1 MKVWLVGGKGMLGT
15 ALRERLERYGVA
27 HVITDLALDITDPER
42 VAAFAHAERP
52 THVLNA
58 AGYTRVDDAEAHEE
72 EAFRVNALG
81 PEHLARAA
89 TDVGARFLHISTD
102 YVFPGDATAPYVE
115 SAPTGP
121 KSAYGRTKLAGE
133 ERVLALPGA
142 AQLATVV
149 RTSWLFGEN
158 GPSFPKT
165 ISRLCLERDKLEVVA
180 DQLGRP
186 TYTGDLA
193 DAVLEL
199 EGIAPGRTASP
210 AGVYHFANAGVVSW
224 HAFAE
229 AIRETLVRLRRRVT
243 VERVLPTTSDE
254 YRKKNPSSAPRPRYS
269 VLDTGRIEA
278 ALGRAPRSFREP
290 LDEFLAR
297 LAT

>member
-15 ALRERLERYGVA
+15 ALRERLERFGVA

-42 VAAFAHAERP
+42 VSAYAYAERP

-72 EAFRVNALG
+72 DAFRVNALG

-89 TDVGARFLHISTD
+89 TEVGARFLHISTD
-102 YVFPGDATAPYVE
+102 YVFPGEGSKPYVE

-133 ERVLALPGA
+133 ERVLAVPGA
-142 AQLATVV
+142 AELATIV

-165 ISRLCLERDKLEVVA
+165 ISRLCLERDTLEVVD

-199 EGIAPGRTASP
+199 EGIAPGRSAATP
-210 AGVYHFANAGVVSW
+210 GVYHFANAGEVSW

-243 VERVLPTTSDE
+243 VERVLPTTTDE
-254 YRKKNPSSAPRPRYS
+254 YKKKNPSSAPRPRYS
-269 VLDTGRIEA
+269 VLDTSRVEA
-278 ALGRAPRSFREP
+278 ALGRTPRHFREP
-290 LDEFLAR
+290 LDEFLR
-297 LAT
+297 HLSV

>member
-15 ALRERLERYGVA
+15 ALRERLERFGVT
-27 HVITDLALDITDPER
+27 HVITDLALDISDPER

-58 AGYTRVDDAEAHEE
+58 AGYTRVDDAEAHED

-81 PEHLARAA
+81 PEHLAKASAA
-89 TDVGARFLHISTD
+89 VGARFLHISTD
-102 YVFPGDATAPYVE
+102 YVFTGEASAPYAE
-115 SAPTGP
+115 NATTGP

-133 ERVLALPGA
+133 QRVLAAPGA
-142 AQLATVV
+142 AALSTIV

-165 ISRLCLERDKLEVVA
+165 IGRLCREREELQVVA
-180 DQLGRP
+180 DQIGRP

-199 EGIAPGRTASP
+199 EGIAPGKTASAP
-210 AGVYHFANAGVVSW
+210 GIYHFANAGAVTW
-224 HAFAE
+224 QAFAE
-229 AIRETLVRLRRRVT
+229 AIRETLVRLHRRVT
-243 VERVLPTTSDE
+243 VQRVLPLTSEE
-254 YRKKNPSSAPRPRYS
+254 YKQKNPASAPRPRYS
-269 VLDTGRIEA
+269 VLDTSRIEA
-278 ALGRAPRSFREP
+278 ALGRKPRPFQEP
-290 LDEFLAR
+290 LEEFLTR
-297 LAT
+297 LTS

>member
-15 ALRERLERYGVA
+15 ALRERLESIGVA

-81 PEHLARAA
+81 PEYLARAA
-89 TDVGARFLHISTD
+89 TAVGARFLHISTD
-102 YVFPGDATAPYVE
+102 YVFTGEASEPYVE
-115 SAPTGP
+115 SARTGP

-133 ERVLALPGA
+133 ERVLAVPGA
-142 AQLATVV
+142 AELATIV
-149 RTSWLFGEN
+149 RTSWLFGDN

-165 ISRLCLERDKLEVVA
+165 ISRLCLERDKLEVVV

-199 EGIAPGRTASP
+199 EGIAPGRKASAP
-210 AGVYHFANAGVVSW
+210 GVYHFANAGAVTW

-229 AIRETLVRLRRRVT
+229 AIRETLVRLGKRVT
-243 VERVLPTTSDE
+243 VERVLPTTTAE
-254 YRKKNPSSAPRPRYS
+254 YMKKNPSSAPRPRYS
-269 VLDTGRIEA
+269 VLDTSRIEA
-278 ALGRAPRSFREP
+278 ALGRTPRDFREP

-297 LAT
+297 LFT

>member
-15 ALRERLERYGVA
+15 ALRERLERFGVT

-42 VAAFAHAERP
+42 VAAYAHAERP

-58 AGYTRVDDAEAHEE
+58 AGYTRVDDAEAHED

-102 YVFPGDATAPYVE
+102 YVFPGDASEPYVE
-115 SAPTGP
+115 NAPTGP

-142 AQLATVV
+142 EKLVTVV

-165 ISRLCLERDKLEVVA
+165 ISRLCLERDKLEVVV

-199 EGIAPGRTASP
+199 EGIAPGRSASP
-210 AGVYHFANAGVVSW
+210 AGVYHFANAGTVSW

-243 VERVLPTTSDE
+243 VERVLPTTSEE
-254 YRKKNPSSAPRPRYS
+254 YKRKNPNSAPRPRYS
-269 VLDTGRIEA
+269 VLDTSRIEA
-278 ALGRAPRSFREP
+278 ALGRAPRPFRQP

>member
-15 ALRERLERYGVA
+15 ALRERLERFGVT

-42 VAAFAHAERP
+42 VAAYAHAERP

-58 AGYTRVDDAEAHEE
+58 AGYTRVDDAEAHED

-102 YVFPGDATAPYVE
+102 YVFPGDASEPYVE
-115 SAPTGP
+115 NAPTGP

-142 AQLATVV
+142 EKLVTVV

-165 ISRLCLERDKLEVVA
+165 ISRLCLERDKLEVVV

-199 EGIAPGRTASP
+199 EGIAPGRSASP
-210 AGVYHFANAGVVSW
+210 AGVYHFANAGAVSW

-254 YRKKNPSSAPRPRYS
+254 YKKKNPNSAPRPRYS
-269 VLDTGRIEA
+269 VLDTSRIEA
-278 ALGRAPRSFREP
+278 ALGHAPRHFREP